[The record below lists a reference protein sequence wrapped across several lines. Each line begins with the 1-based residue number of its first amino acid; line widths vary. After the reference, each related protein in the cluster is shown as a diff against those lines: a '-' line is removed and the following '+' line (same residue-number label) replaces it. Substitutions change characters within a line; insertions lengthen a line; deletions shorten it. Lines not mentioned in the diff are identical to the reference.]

1 MNAYIS
7 DKGIKILKEL
17 KNKTFIKIIADDW
30 RDYNRSCGNI
40 KNRF

>member
-1 MNAYIS
+1 MNTYIS

-17 KNKTFIKIIADDW
+17 KNKTVIRIIADDW
-30 RDYNRSCGNI
+30 RDYNRSYGNI